1 MNDNNYGNTE
11 CLAGPQGHNSCSTF
25 GFKPLTPRACIHDIF
40 QELRTSF
47 ELSGLKS
54 EIGLCVRVLPQRST
68 IRSNLLVS
76 GSLLRRMCGYYR
88 PLYLIYWAPSPIIR
102 WFDIHTFFETSQKTT
117 CHKGKGKQGRWKEQA
132 WCLLL
137 LRVVVHVCF
146 TAPCVPNQTHNI
158 SQRTKKKHTQCSLL
172 ESKKGGCLVH
182 LVWKVWRISGAE
194 NKQHLVFSA
203 KPICGRFFPHS
214 WQQIVSRLVF
224 NLDSFLT
231 DCTIVL
237 PSTIVQEVP
246 QPKF

>member
-102 WFDIHTFFETSQKTT
+102 WFDIHTFFWNITKDKRQGEKEAREV
-117 CHKGKGKQGRWKEQA
+117 KGASLVSSPSEGCGA
-132 WCLLL
+132 CLLYSP
-137 LRVVVHVCF
+137 LR
-146 TAPCVPNQTHNI
+146 A
-158 SQRTKKKHTQCSLL
+158 
-172 ESKKGGCLVH
+172 
-182 LVWKVWRISGAE
+182 
-194 NKQHLVFSA
+194 
-203 KPICGRFFPHS
+203 
-214 WQQIVSRLVF
+214 
-224 NLDSFLT
+224 
-231 DCTIVL
+231 
-237 PSTIVQEVP
+237 
-246 QPKF
+246 